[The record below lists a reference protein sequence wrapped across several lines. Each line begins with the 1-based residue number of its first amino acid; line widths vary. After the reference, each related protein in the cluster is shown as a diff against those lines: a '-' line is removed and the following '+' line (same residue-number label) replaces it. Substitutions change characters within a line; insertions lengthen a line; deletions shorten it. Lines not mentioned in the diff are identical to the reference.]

1 MSIHIKCLFKINVKL
16 YIYEDYMY
24 NLYLKYLRYRIRR
37 CNTIDDFIKV
47 IKNID
52 YFHKDIN
59 SDKLCDIIIQCLQLY
74 PLSNDELQKISILQ
88 QQYDSELGIYNYVTF
103 ILWVSSIQS
112 IQEIHNSNNTIDNS
126 ANNLNTIDNYNTSI
140 VVSPWGNSIGFHILD
155 MINLLY
161 RLKSIITFN
170 KL

>member
-1 MSIHIKCLFKINVKL
+1 
-16 YIYEDYMY
+16 MY

-52 YFHKDIN
+52 YFHKDVN

-112 IQEIHNSNNTIDNS
+112 IQEIHNSNNTIDN
-126 ANNLNTIDNYNTSI
+126 YNTSI

>member
-112 IQEIHNSNNTIDNS
+112 IQETQNSNNS
-126 ANNLNTIDNYNTSI
+126 IDNYNTPI
-140 VVSPWGNSIGFHILD
+140 VVSLWKNSIGVHIID
-155 MINLLY
+155 MNNLLY

-170 KL
+170 KVADLIH